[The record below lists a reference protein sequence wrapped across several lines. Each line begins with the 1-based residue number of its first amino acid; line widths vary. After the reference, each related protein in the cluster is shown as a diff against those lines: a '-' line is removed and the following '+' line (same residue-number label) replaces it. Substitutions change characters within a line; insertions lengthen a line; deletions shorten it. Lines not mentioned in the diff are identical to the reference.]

1 MVCFMSLFE
10 ECQFKLQT
18 QPSLILYISD
28 ATVGSW
34 NASFS
39 PKSNLAVGKSE
50 PKLSDG
56 ENIDGDETND
66 EPVNDLTYHH
76 AFALFQIYAAIIN
89 IPICIFWAGGIERV
103 SAILTEAAQTPS
115 SIILVVVF
123 SIIWGIGTLLFG
135 LACKI
140 AGVGLGTNLSMGL
153 IAVIGSFLPLIVE
166 DTLISTAGGVIC
178 IGLAICCGGL
188 WLSTKALRLRD
199 EDECLLA
206 LADVNEGEKDDN
218 GRIFDDDLSYEESM
232 LENDNEEDESES
244 NFEESQLNLAT
255 PDATTEQKKRNA
267 TSEINHTDLEKMRT
281 SRHIYMRRLTAK
293 FTKSPV
299 LRKQEEA
306 MYPTWKKVGI
316 CLATGICAVQL
327 QFAFIFGQRITDLAL
342 GDDEASN
349 ALPGSTHET
358 GGAAIIWLLAISLG
372 APVAIIN
379 GIYSSPVPLSSA
391 IRAPL
396 SRHLKLILTT
406 SLPWIS
412 HIHIYGVCAT
422 TLLPDKVAASIGWP
436 MLMMVTTGQALI
448 LSVILGEWNVAS
460 RKTILMLKYSIA
472 TTMVGITVLMSSV
485 AVPAA
490 KE

>member
-1 MVCFMSLFE
+1 MCHFLN
-10 ECQFKLQT
+10 
-18 QPSLILYISD
+18 LYVLWYCRARPLTLHIFD
-28 ATVGSW
+28 PHLGSW

-39 PKSNLAVGKSE
+39 PQSNLAVGKSE
-50 PKLSDG
+50 PQPSDR
-56 ENIDGDETND
+56 ENIDSDETND
-66 EPVNDLTYHH
+66 EPINDLTYHH

-103 SAILTEAAQTPS
+103 NAILAEAAHTPS

-140 AGVGLGTNLSMGL
+140 AGVGLGTNLSMGI

-166 DTLISTAGGVIC
+166 DELISTAGGVIC
-178 IGLAICCGGL
+178 LGLVICCGGL
-188 WLSTKALRLRD
+188 WLSTKALLLRD
-199 EDECLLA
+199 KDECRVA
-206 LADVNEGEKDDN
+206 LAAANKEKDDGN
-218 GRIFDDDLSYEESM
+218 DRVDDDDLSYVESVKHDDEEA
-232 LENDNEEDESES
+232 ESES
-244 NFEESQLNLAT
+244 IFEPESQLDLAAPDT
-255 PDATTEQKKRNA
+255 PVEQKNGDGIKHIHLNR
-267 TSEINHTDLEKMRT
+267 MGT
-281 SRHIYMRRLTAK
+281 SRYLHLRRSTAK
-293 FTKSPV
+293 LIKSPV
-299 LRKQEEA
+299 QREQEETR
-306 MYPTWKKVGI
+306 YPTWKKVGI

-327 QFAFIFGQRITDLAL
+327 QFAFIFGQRIIDLAL
-342 GDDEASN
+342 GDDKAIN
-349 ALPGSTHET
+349 ALPGSTHES

-422 TLLPDKVAASIGWP
+422 TLLPEKVAASIGWP
-436 MLMMVTTGQALI
+436 MLMMITTGQALI
-448 LSVILGEWNVAS
+448 LSVILGEWKVAS
-460 RKTILMLKYSIA
+460 SKTVSMLKYSIL
-472 TTMVGITVLMSSV
+472 TTVVGIAVLMSSV
-485 AVPAA
+485 AVPA
-490 KE
+490 KEY